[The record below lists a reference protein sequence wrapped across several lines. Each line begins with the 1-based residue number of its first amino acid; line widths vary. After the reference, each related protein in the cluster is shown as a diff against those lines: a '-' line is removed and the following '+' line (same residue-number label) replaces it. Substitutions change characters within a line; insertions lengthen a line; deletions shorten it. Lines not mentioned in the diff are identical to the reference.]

1 MGQPI
6 PGTVEGSGILPLGRS
21 GEVQEA
27 LEMLEPLG
35 LASGLVIP
43 VAVFPHNHLERTGSG
58 IKSTSI
64 IFLEMTSAP
73 VRKSLSLWISKE
85 KNLSIRARKHKVM
98 FLVKLHRSI

>member
-1 MGQPI
+1 M
-6 PGTVEGSGILPLGRS
+6 
-21 GEVQEA
+21 QEA

-43 VAVFPHNHLERTGSG
+43 VAVFPHNLERSGSG

-85 KNLSIRARKHKVM
+85 KNLSIRARKHKVL
-98 FLVKLHRSI
+98 FLVKVSIKRC